1 MHAPVVRLGM
11 TSGGETPSAEGE
23 AEAEE
28 QVNQL
33 DLGQVVYDE
42 DGQALGEIRGF
53 EKGGF
58 FVTTRE
64 GVESLSV
71 EHARAGHD
79 FGEAELMWRCTE
91 CGEMGD
97 IDEGL
102 PDECPGCGE
111 PKEALM
117 YWTED

>member
-1 MHAPVVRLGM
+1 M
-11 TSGGETPSAEGE
+11 SGHGEQPAEDGD

-28 QVNQL
+28 KALEVGF
-33 DLGQVVYDE
+33 GQTVYDE
-42 DGQALGEIRGF
+42 DGKELGNVRGL

-58 FVTTRE
+58 FVSTRQ
-64 GVESLSV
+64 GVESMSV
-71 EHARAGHD
+71 EHARSGHD

-91 CGEMGD
+91 CGEMGE
-97 IDEGL
+97 IDEGI
-102 PDECPGCGE
+102 PDECPNCGE